1 MTILL
6 DGSVTV
12 RTIDALRLSILDAF
26 EQNPVVELDAS
37 AVAEVDLSLVQ
48 LIEAARIHA
57 SQESKTLRLAAPA
70 NATLVALLRRTG
82 SLSEPTAEDID
93 FWCHGELPQ

>member
-12 RTIDALRLSILDAF
+12 RTIDALRASIIDAF
-26 EQNPVVELDAS
+26 GQEEVIEIDAS

-48 LIEAARIHA
+48 LIEAARAHA
-57 SQESKTLRLAAPA
+57 AQENKTIRLTAPA
-70 NATLVALLRRTG
+70 NDALVGLLRRAG
-82 SLSEPTAEDID
+82 SLSEPTTEDID
-93 FWCHGELPQ
+93 FWCHGELVQ